1 MNQRARH
8 LRKEILDKWGVY
20 NYCSLCGETGRL
32 VDDLADTNCK
42 QCVARYV
49 QLKGQIH
56 DTPADWQTVPS
67 MGDT

>member
-1 MNQRARH
+1 MNHRARH

-42 QCVARYV
+42 QCIAEYV
-49 QLKGQIH
+49 RLKGLIH
-56 DTPADWQTVPS
+56 DVPENCE
-67 MGDT
+67 